1 MKSGTKRT
9 KPDGEDCPTVDEYIV
24 AAERLAGLVRQAF
37 DGQVSRKKLLAA
49 LKRFERV
56 SFKSL

>member
-1 MKSGTKRT
+1 MKP
-9 KPDGEDCPTVDEYIV
+9 KPEDDVPTVDEYIV
-24 AAERLAGLVRQAF
+24 AAERLAALVRAAF